1 MSMMKTADSIQQ
13 HPVVLPRIDE
23 AMADQLQ
30 SPVLPEDLVT
40 EAIPGNLGCKSL
52 DLPCGVTLLEQV

>member
-1 MSMMKTADSIQQ
+1 MEETPD
-13 HPVVLPRIDE
+13 VTLWRIDD

-40 EAIPGNLGCKSL
+40 EAIPGNLDKETERNEEWKETQTQ
-52 DLPCGVTLLEQV
+52 D